1 MSPTVTP
8 PTAALIVVS
17 NRIVDG
23 SKPDHAADTVAAL
36 LADAGISLIYREVIR
51 EEESAIV
58 HALGS
63 QLHTPNRTGSVRN
76 AGTNNADIII
86 TLGGTGTR
94 PGNVVPEVT
103 MQRIAA
109 RLHGLETQVLLKG
122 LQSSPKAGLCRGVI
136 GVTQFGQPT
145 QLIINSAG
153 SRGAVRDTLEVVLPL
168 IGDIFRECSS
178 EKPSVTTAAAH

>member
-1 MSPTVTP
+1 MFPTTTP

-17 NRIVDG
+17 NRIVDE
-23 SKPDHAADTVAAL
+23 SKPDHAADTAADL
-36 LADAGISLIYREVIR
+36 LADADVCLIHREIIR
-51 EEESAIV
+51 EEKSAIV
-58 HALGS
+58 HALDS
-63 QLHTPNRTGSVRN
+63 QLNTPEITESYMSS
-76 AGTNNADIII
+76 GTKKADIII

-103 MQRIAA
+103 MGKIAA

-122 LQSSPKAGLCRGVI
+122 LQSSPKAGLCRGLI
-136 GVTQFGQPT
+136 GVTQFGHPT

-168 IGDIFRECSS
+168 IGDIFRECSA
-178 EKPSVTTAAAH
+178 EKTAATLAGAS

>member
-1 MSPTVTP
+1 MSPTTTP

-17 NRIVDG
+17 NRIADG
-23 SKPDHAADTVAAL
+23 IKPDHAADTAATL
-36 LADAGISLIYREVIR
+36 LAGAGISLIHHEVIR

-58 HALGS
+58 HALDS
-63 QLHTPNRTGSVRN
+63 QLHTFNETRRGGNVGAN
-76 AGTNNADIII
+76 KADIVI

-103 MQRIAA
+103 MQKIAA

-122 LQSSPKAGLCRGVI
+122 LQSSLKAGLCRGLI
-136 GVTQFGQPT
+136 GVTQFGHPT

-178 EKPSVTTAAAH
+178 EKPGVTTAAVH

>member
-1 MSPTVTP
+1 MKMSPRTTP

-23 SKPDHAADTVAAL
+23 FKPDHAADTAATL
-36 LADAGISLIYREVIR
+36 LEQAGIALIHREVIR
-51 EEESAIV
+51 EEESDIV
-58 HALGS
+58 HALDS
-63 QLHTPNRTGSVRN
+63 QLNKFG
-76 AGTNNADIII
+76 AAEGAKNADIII

-103 MQRIAA
+103 MQKLAA
-109 RLHGLETQVLLKG
+109 RLNGLETQVLLKG

-145 QLIINSAG
+145 KLIINSAG

-168 IGDIFRECSS
+168 IGDIFRECST
-178 EKPSVTTAAAH
+178 ENPGATPAEVR

>member
-1 MSPTVTP
+1 MSPTTTP

-23 SKPDHAADTVAAL
+23 VKPDRAADTAADL
-36 LADAGISLIYREVIR
+36 LADAGVYLIHREVIR
-51 EEESAIV
+51 EEEPAIV
-58 HALGS
+58 HALDS
-63 QLHTPNRTGSVRN
+63 QLNTSDTTEIATSSRSKKV
-76 AGTNNADIII
+76 DIII

-103 MQRIAA
+103 MQRTAA
-109 RLHGLETQVLLKG
+109 RLYGLETQVLLKG

-136 GVTQFGQPT
+136 GVTQFGHPT

-168 IGDIFRECSS
+168 IGDIVRECSS
-178 EKPSVTTAAAH
+178 EKSGVTTAATR